1 MKLFKKILEMLGY
14 AVALVMIG
22 LVVIAL
28 FLGAVF
34 RMEDCVA
41 NNSTAYCVMTQKNFV
56 FWDTVNR
63 SKNHDQI

>member
-1 MKLFKKILEMLGY
+1 MKLFKKILEIIGY
-14 AVALVMIG
+14 AVAAVMIG

-28 FLGAVF
+28 FLGAMF

-56 FWDTVNR
+56 FWDIVNPL
-63 SKNHDQI
+63 KKDEK